1 VHQPVLADDSPLPLN
16 KRHQY
21 IKGAPAEVDRP
32 TVGEELAAI
41 RHDPET
47 AELDDRR
54 RFGWGRLRQV
64 CDPTSVRIQNS
75 HGNLSDLSPGVAYM
89 SEEALSH
96 QFSSEKW
103 LPLK

>member
-1 VHQPVLADDSPLPLN
+1 M
-16 KRHQY
+16 
-21 IKGAPAEVDRP
+21 
-32 TVGEELAAI
+32 

-64 CDPTSVRIQNS
+64 CDPTSVKIQNN
-75 HGNLSDLSPGVAYM
+75 HGKLSDFSPGVVYM
-89 SEEALSH
+89 SEEASSD
-96 QFSSEKW
+96 QFSSENW